1 MPCNLT
7 VQIWMDERYV
17 DRSAP
22 KKPDSGSQSEE
33 LLIRGPFLC
42 MTEYGPFETFPVVD
56 VAMR

>member
-1 MPCNLT
+1 
-7 VQIWMDERYV
+7 MDERYV